1 MSVDILVNQNKTVE
15 ANHKYDVLSPCQNV
29 TVSPIANNV
38 SVKNEAAKIN
48 FVIDELDELPDNEKD
63 SSLIQTKKSS
73 LKPFSDSQY

>member
-48 FVIDELDELPDNEKD
+48 FVID
-63 SSLIQTKKSS
+63 
-73 LKPFSDSQY
+73 